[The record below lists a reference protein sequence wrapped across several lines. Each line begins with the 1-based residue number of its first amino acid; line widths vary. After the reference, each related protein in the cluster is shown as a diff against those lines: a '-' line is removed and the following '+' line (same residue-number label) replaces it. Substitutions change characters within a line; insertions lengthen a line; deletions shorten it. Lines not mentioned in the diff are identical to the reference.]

1 VPDSPVPA
9 SCAAVLPEAIRTDPC
24 NKVAQRCSRSAWPGR
39 GGAMAST
46 NEDVVVLAT
55 APSPDGEQ
63 LLICAICRIGEPLRS
78 AGGLKRAERCP
89 AHTLTDGEMNFL
101 GLG

>member
-1 VPDSPVPA
+1 
-9 SCAAVLPEAIRTDPC
+9 
-24 NKVAQRCSRSAWPGR
+24 
-39 GGAMAST
+39 MAST

-101 GLG
+101 GLGIASSMIFIELFPYCRA